1 MEVDVPRDFL
11 MDTDDQVQSPLFRLP
26 LEVRRTIYELAFKEQ
41 PIDDGNYVK
50 GISDE
55 NFIVDECQDQQDSA
69 HSTLKIDGTLPNWL
83 RPGCTTRLKTETALL
98 RTCQLVYIE
107 ASSLLVSTMV
117 LRCYQGYGPT
127 VGSYRYL
134 KRLTVAQRSNVHRLH
149 LFSQVRDF
157 DRDGPLLRQKLEPVA
172 KSLQHLTITLR
183 DLGDSPETP
192 MLLNP
197 YQTGVAKSQAMSQY
211 MEKTKRGEELNIP
224 PASWASSFAFFPALK
239 TLTMELEDQEGR
251 ESELE
256 SFAQWATTWK
266 FPLWGNQFMSS
277 KTAPSSRAW
286 QRPRPQYN
294 DELYGSYKPPPRII
308 TWIIRWDAPPT
319 RTVANDVASQEEI
332 MPTTTETDDEPL
344 FQRPAYD
351 PRLGGL
357 NSIFAHAS
365 ESTLRELAE
374 WGVI

>member
-1 MEVDVPRDFL
+1 MEVGVPRDFL
-11 MDTDDQVQSPLFRLP
+11 LDADDQVQSPLFRLP
-26 LEVRRTIYELAFKEQ
+26 LEVRRTIYELAFREQ
-41 PIDDGNYVK
+41 PVDDGNYVK
-50 GISDE
+50 GISEE
-55 NFIVDECQDQQDSA
+55 NFIVDECQNQHDSA
-69 HSTLKIDGTLPNWL
+69 HNAIEIDGTLPNWL

-117 LRCYQGYGPT
+117 LRCYQGYGPR
-127 VGSYRYL
+127 VRPYRYL
-134 KRLTVAQRSNVHRLH
+134 KRLTDGQRSDVHRLH
-149 LFSQVRDF
+149 LFTQVRDF
-157 DRDGPLLRQKLEPVA
+157 DRHGPWLRQQLEPVA

-183 DLGDSPETP
+183 DLGGSPETP

-197 YQTGVAKSQAMSQY
+197 YQSGVAKSQAIGQF
-211 MEKTKRGEELNIP
+211 MENTEKGEELNIP
-224 PASWASSFAFFPALK
+224 PASWTSSFAFFPALK
-239 TLTMELEDQEGR
+239 TLTMELEDQEER

-256 SFAQWATTWK
+256 SLAQWATTWK
-266 FPLWGNQFMSS
+266 FPLGGNQFMSS

-286 QRPRPQYN
+286 QRPRPQCD
-294 DELYGSYKPPPRII
+294 DEFYGSYKPPPRII
-308 TWIIRWDAPPT
+308 TWTVRWDAPPT
-319 RTVANDVASQEEI
+319 RTVANDDTSQEEV
-332 MPTTTETDDEPL
+332 MPTTRETNDEPL

-365 ESTLRELAE
+365 ESSLRELAE